1 MSNHNLDEA
10 IEKALASE
18 GEQSLAT
25 QAYMSFLKGQLLLPI
40 EKPINDDDVEPRV
53 LFLETDAHIFLP
65 VFSQLEHL
73 KHWAQDEY
81 NHIGTFQLS
90 GIELLK
96 GLGEN
101 VTLALNPGTPI
112 YKEFNPEEIDK
123 LKTMVM
129 KIQSLMQKK

>member
-1 MSNHNLDEA
+1 MSNLTLEQA
-10 IEKALASE
+10 IENALAHE

-25 QAYMSFLKGQLLLPI
+25 QAYMQFLKSQLLLPI
-40 EKPINDDDVEPRV
+40 EHPDNHDDDEPRV
-53 LFLETDAHIFLP
+53 LFLETDNQVFLP
-65 VFSQLEHL
+65 VFSQLSFI
-73 KHWAQDEY
+73 KDWAKEDFEK
-81 NHIGTFQLS
+81 IGTFQLS

-101 VTLALNPGTPI
+101 VTVALNPGTTS

-129 KIQSLMQKK
+129 KIQSLMQK